1 MKLGETRV
9 SVRLHGPRGHADV
22 EMLVDT
28 GATVTKIPQSIAN
41 RLGISPAY
49 LAEVQLADGRVVE
62 RGESEAQVE
71 LHGRRRT
78 IPVLIGPDH
87 EEPLLGLTTLE
98 ILKLKVN
105 PVTQQLEPAKWIEYS
120 LIH

>member
-1 MKLGETRV
+1 MKMGETRV
-9 SVRLHGPRGHADV
+9 SVLLHGPRGHAEV

-28 GATVTKIPQSIAN
+28 GATVTKIPVSIAN
-41 RLGISPAY
+41 RLGIFPAY
-49 LAEVQLADGRVVE
+49 QAEVQLADGRVVE

-71 LHGRRRT
+71 LDGRRRT
-78 IPVLIGPDH
+78 IPVLIGPDK

-105 PVTQQLEPAKWIEYS
+105 PVTQRLEPAKWIEYS
-120 LIH
+120 LVH